1 MKELVVISGKGGTG
15 KTSLTAAL
23 CHLAHELPH
32 GCVCADCD
40 VDAADLHLILNPEVE
55 QSHTFTS
62 GHEAIIRADACTACG
77 LCKEY
82 CNFEAIIEE
91 QDGICRVDPY
101 ACEGCKVCV
110 EFCPAE
116 AIDFPSAECGV
127 WNLST
132 TRFGKMV
139 HARLHIGAE
148 NSGKLVSLVRQ
159 QARDVAKQQGAE
171 LVIVDG
177 PPGIGCPVIASITG
191 ADAVLIVT
199 EPSVSGLHDFERVA
213 QLCRHF
219 NIPAYLCINRYD
231 INPAQADTISTLAA
245 QHNIPTLAK
254 INHDHAFTAAQIERK
269 TITEYLHSADENSA
283 PARIRTLWDTLY
295 QRLNG

>member
-1 MKELVVISGKGGTG
+1 MKELIVISGKGGTG
-15 KTSLTAAL
+15 KTSLTAAF
-23 CHLAHELPH
+23 CHLASKLAH

-40 VDAADLHLILNPEVE
+40 VDAADLHLILSPEVE
-55 QSHTFTS
+55 QSQTFTS
-62 GHEAIIRADACTACG
+62 GHEATIRQEDCTACG

-82 CNFEAIIEE
+82 CTFDAIIQE
-91 QDGICRVDPY
+91 QDGTFRVDPY

-110 EFCPAE
+110 EFCPVQ
-116 AIDFPSAECGV
+116 AIDFPSAECGI
-127 WNLST
+127 WNIST

-159 QARDVAKQQGAE
+159 QAREIAAQQGAK

-219 NIPAYLCINRYD
+219 NIPAYLCINKYD
-231 INPAQADTISTLAA
+231 INPAQGDAISTLAE
-245 QHNIPTLAK
+245 QRNIPTLAR

-269 TITEYLHSADENSA
+269 TITEYLRTDAADSATSQVRALWE
-283 PARIRTLWDTLY
+283 TLS
-295 QRLNG
+295 QHLNA

>member
-1 MKELVVISGKGGTG
+1 MKELIVISGKGGTG
-15 KTSLTAAL
+15 KTSLTAAF
-23 CHLAHELPH
+23 CHLAHEL
-32 GCVCADCD
+32 GQSCVCVDCD

-55 QSHTFTS
+55 HTHTFTS
-62 GHEAIIRADACTACG
+62 GHEAIIRQEDCTACG

-82 CNFEAIIEE
+82 CTFDAIIEG
-91 QDGICRVDPY
+91 QDGTFRVDPY

-110 EFCPAE
+110 EFCPVQ
-116 AIDFPSAECGV
+116 AIDFPSAECGI
-127 WNLST
+127 WNISD

-159 QARDVAKQQGAE
+159 QAREVAAQQGTE

-219 NIPAYLCINRYD
+219 NIPAYLCINKYD
-231 INPAQADTISTLAA
+231 INPAQGESISALAE
-245 QHNIPTLAK
+245 QHNIPTLAR

-269 TITEYLHSADENSA
+269 TITEYLCTDTADSATS
-283 PARIRTLWDTLY
+283 RIQALWEALH
-295 QRLNG
+295 QRLNT